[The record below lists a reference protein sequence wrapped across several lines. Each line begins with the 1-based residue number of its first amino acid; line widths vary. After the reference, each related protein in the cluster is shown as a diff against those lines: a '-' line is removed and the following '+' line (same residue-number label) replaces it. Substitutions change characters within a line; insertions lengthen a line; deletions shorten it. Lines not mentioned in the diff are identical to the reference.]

1 MVQMMPIHPKTITNM
16 SLKSKIIR
24 GADPRNA
31 KAADAISRSVLG
43 HHQNNFRINISA
55 QKSSSTTYEQV
66 VSQNQGNQFVIS
78 NNHSPFS
85 SLRKQQAKTPQDNAI
100 KSKNHLFNSNY
111 SGSGDRQ
118 DESRLFEA
126 VINRGSNDG
135 MSEEKAIDDDGRK
148 KYTTNG
154 NEAQMPLLSQ
164 QKRKQV
170 YTTTN
175 QQKQGQIGG
184 HILSKKKEVITS
196 KSGLVQHQ
204 MVSGHD

>member
-1 MVQMMPIHPKTITNM
+1 MSPGSFYTPNSFYQQPSFKTLQNRLLGNGSERSGDNGSISAKSGASSDTQINNISNIDGDKDITRDNHSSVFAGAAQSSNLQHHKMVQMMPIHPKTITNM

-111 SGSGDRQ
+111 SGSGDR
-118 DESRLFEA
+118 
-126 VINRGSNDG
+126 
-135 MSEEKAIDDDGRK
+135 
-148 KYTTNG
+148 
-154 NEAQMPLLSQ
+154 
-164 QKRKQV
+164 
-170 YTTTN
+170 
-175 QQKQGQIGG
+175 
-184 HILSKKKEVITS
+184 
-196 KSGLVQHQ
+196 
-204 MVSGHD
+204 

>member
-1 MVQMMPIHPKTITNM
+1 M
-16 SLKSKIIR
+16 LLE
-24 GADPRNA
+24 G
-31 KAADAISRSVLG
+31 
-43 HHQNNFRINISA
+43 
-55 QKSSSTTYEQV
+55 
-66 VSQNQGNQFVIS
+66 
-78 NNHSPFS
+78 
-85 SLRKQQAKTPQDNAI
+85 
-100 KSKNHLFNSNY
+100 
-111 SGSGDRQ
+111 
-118 DESRLFEA
+118 

-135 MSEEKAIDDDGRK
+135 MSEEKAANDNRDNGRK

-154 NEAQMPLLSQ
+154 TEAQMPLLSQ

-204 MVSGHD
+204 MVSGHDQYANQPHA